1 MTKKEKGRL
10 WDGRSRPATDKYK
23 ENFIFKEKT
32 LSEQLQEG
40 FEKER
45 MGLPK
50 KLTEQQMKFAY
61 ELVTNEGRKTATEC
75 AVDAGFAK
83 DSARQYASKLQNP
96 KLYPLVVKYI
106 GELREEWQKKYE
118 VTYEKHIAEL
128 GQIRKEALKKGAWS
142 AAVNAEVAR
151 GKAAGLYIEQK
162 IIRTGKL
169 EDLTTEELE
178 SRMKKIIDDYSPILE
193 DVPFEERKDKVKSKQ
208 ESQKDSLHL
217 SDASDGKTF
226 LSKIIHHHLHNANV
240 QTLCLFL

>member
-1 MTKKEKGRL
+1 
-10 WDGRSRPATDKYK
+10 
-23 ENFIFKEKT
+23 
-32 LSEQLQEG
+32 
-40 FEKER
+40 
-45 MGLPK
+45 MGVPK

-61 ELVTNEGRKTATEC
+61 ELVTNEGRETATQC
-75 AVDAGFAK
+75 AVNAGFAK

-169 EDLTTEELE
+169 EDLSTEELE
-178 SRMKKIIDDYSPILE
+178 SRMKQIIDDYSPILE
-193 DVPFEERKDKVKSKQ
+193 NVPFEELKEQVQEKEKS
-208 ESQKDSLHL
+208 ESEDSLSRIDYSSESSSS
-217 SDASDGKTF
+217 SD
-226 LSKIIHHHLHNANV
+226 
-240 QTLCLFL
+240 